1 VVKVWNDKEW
11 IQRFLTGDTKAFEDF
26 INNYKAYVFAIILRF
41 IKDPED
47 VQDIAQDVFLQLYRS
62 LPDYQPDHLKA
73 WIGKI
78 TANKAIDWKR
88 RQVKYELEN
97 GEIDL
102 SHIADDRRASP
113 DQVLIQQER
122 EFNIRALYSTLP
134 AQYSRIVIKYH
145 FEDKSYQQIA
155 REEGI
160 SVKTVESRLYS
171 ARKLMRDRWK
181 EGKNGAF

>member
-1 VVKVWNDKEW
+1 MVKVWNDDEW
-11 IQRFLTGDTKAFEDF
+11 IHRFQIGDTKAFEAIIDQ
-26 INNYKAYVFAIILRF
+26 YKSYVFAIILRF
-41 IKDPED
+41 VKDPED

-62 LPDYQPDHLKA
+62 LPEYQPDHLKA

-78 TANKAIDWKR
+78 SANKAIDWKR
-88 RQVKYELEN
+88 RQAKHELED

-102 SHIADDRRASP
+102 ANLADKRWASP

-122 EFNIRALYSTLP
+122 ELNIRSLYRALPSHYS
-134 AQYSRIVIKYH
+134 SIVFKYH
-145 FEDKSYQQIA
+145 FEEKSYQQIA

-160 SVKTVESRLYS
+160 SVKTVESRLYR

-181 EGKNGAF
+181 EGKNEAF